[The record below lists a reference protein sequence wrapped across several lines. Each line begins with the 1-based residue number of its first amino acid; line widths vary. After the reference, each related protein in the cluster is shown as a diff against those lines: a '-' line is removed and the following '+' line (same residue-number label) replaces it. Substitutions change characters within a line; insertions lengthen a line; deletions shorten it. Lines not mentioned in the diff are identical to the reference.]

1 MPEGC
6 SRGALVR
13 CASVS
18 PVLRDMGL
26 RTANEIAQGIGE
38 AKGGSP
44 QSEVEGWM
52 KNREPTERSPAFC

>member
-13 CASVS
+13 CA

-52 KNREPTERSPAFC
+52 KKPGTD